1 LRRSLYREDYL
12 KRNNRLSVLLN
23 SREMKALSLYCSRY
37 RIKNKSEFMRTT
49 IMKAII
55 QKFDDD
61 HPTLWEE
68 PSPTLF
74 KQ

>member
-1 LRRSLYREDYL
+1 MRRSLYREEYL

-68 PSPTLF
+68 PAPTLF